1 MINPSNGMIST
12 SSAAANAQSPGLK
25 TYFKTP
31 EGRYK
36 LHYEKTHPSGLL
48 HYAHGKTVTQV
59 TIANL
64 KDKPAPSTPPAPPSS
79 FSASSGV
86 RSAAARLLGAGNGSR
101 ALGFV
106 GGNGGSKSL
115 SGSSRI
121 GSLGASSSSSS
132 MINTNFDGK
141 GTYIIFN
148 VGDAI
153 FISDLNSQD
162 KDPIKSIHFSN
173 SNPVCHAFDQD
184 AKDGHDLLIGLNSGD
199 VYSVSLRQQLQDVG
213 KKLVGAHHY
222 NKDGSVNNGLLLI
235 VVVLVLH
242 GFPEV
247 MVLLLLLMPMVI
259 CMCMKRQALN
269 IKRNTFF
276 SKDGAGDSSFPVIKD
291 QTQFSVAHA
300 RYSKMFGSG
309 YCCSNFDE
317 VDLIIVLI
325 ESNPIAR
332 WHICQ
337 GPINS
342 IAFSTDGT
350 HLATVIYEFSTIQKN
365 NLFAVEKAIMVRYY
379 VVLGGVFD
387 NKVPVNSMDGK
398 YILTGGE
405 DDLVQ
410 VWSMEDRKVVAWGEG
425 HNSWVSGVAFDSYW
439 SSPNSDGTGETVM
452 YRFGSV
458 GQSFNSEMNAYSA
471 IVIYWLLE
479 LWGMLGL
486 NRVRDS
492 GQVLPEHYL
501 MMSANDYDAIFN
513 MCQDTRL
520 LLWDLEMDEI
530 VVPFRRG
537 PPGGSPTFSTGS
549 QSAHWDNVPV
559 GTLQPAPSMRDVPK
573 LSPLV
578 AHRIHTEPLS
588 GVIFTQESVLTVCR
602 EGHIKIWMRPG
613 FAESQSGNNSETLLS
628 TSSKEKPLL
637 SSKVGSSSYRQ

>member
-1 MINPSNGMIST
+1 MINTANGMISQ
-12 SSAAANAQSPGLK
+12 SSSSANAQSPGLK

-36 LHYEKTHPSGLL
+36 LHYEKTYPSGLL
-48 HYAHGKTVTQV
+48 HYAHGKTVTQA
-59 TIANL
+59 TLAHL
-64 KDKPAPSTPPAPPSS
+64 KEKPAPSTPTAPPSS

-86 RSAAARLLGAGNGSR
+86 VRSAAAKLLGTGNGSR
-101 ALGFV
+101 TLGFG
-106 GGNGGSKSL
+106 GGNGGSKSI

-121 GSLGASSSSSS
+121 GSLGASSSSTS
-132 MINTNFDGK
+132 MTNTNFDGK

-222 NKDGSVNNGLLLI
+222 NKDGSVNNSRCTSVTWVPGGEGAF
-235 VVVLVLH
+235 VVGHADGNLYVY
-242 GFPEV
+242 E
-247 MVLLLLLMPMVI
+247 
-259 CMCMKRQALN
+259 K
-269 IKRNTFF
+269 

-291 QTQFSVAHA
+291 QTQFSVAHP
-300 RYSKMFGSG
+300 RYSK
-309 YCCSNFDE
+309 
-317 VDLIIVLI
+317 
-325 ESNPIAR
+325 SNPIAR

-337 GPINS
+337 GSING
-342 IAFSTDGT
+342 IAFSTDGAY
-350 HLATVIYEFSTIQKN
+350 LATVGRDGY
-365 NLFAVEKAIMVRYY
+365 LR
-379 VVLGGVFD
+379 VFD
-387 NKVPVNSMDGK
+387 YSKEQLICGGKSYYGALLCCAWSMDGK

-439 SSPNSDGTGETVM
+439 SQPNSDGTAETVM

-458 GQSFNSEMNAYSA
+458 G
-471 IVIYWLLE
+471 
-479 LWGMLGL
+479 
-486 NRVRDS
+486 
-492 GQVLPEHYL
+492 
-501 MMSANDYDAIFN
+501 
-513 MCQDTRL
+513 QDTRL

-530 VVPFRRG
+530 VVPLRRG
-537 PPGGSPTFSTGS
+537 PLGGSPTFSTGS
-549 QSAHWDNVPV
+549 QSAHWDNVCPV

-578 AHRIHTEPLS
+578 AHRVHTEPLS
-588 GVIFTQESVLTVCR
+588 GLIFTQESVLTVCR

-613 FAESQSGNNSETLLS
+613 VAESQSSSSETVLS
-628 TSSKEKPLL
+628 TSSKDKPLL
-637 SSKVGSSSYRQ
+637 SSKVVTSSYRQ